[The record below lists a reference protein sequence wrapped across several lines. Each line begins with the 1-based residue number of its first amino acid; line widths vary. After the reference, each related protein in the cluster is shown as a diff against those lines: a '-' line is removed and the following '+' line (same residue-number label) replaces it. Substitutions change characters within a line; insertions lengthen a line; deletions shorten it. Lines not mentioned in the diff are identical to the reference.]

1 MIRLLF
7 RAGLATSWLTI
18 FTGCSPMDLGE
29 APFLCNN
36 GTPRCPTGY
45 TCATGVCVREGSSHN
60 PTDSGP
66 GGKKDGPAINKD
78 GPAINKDG
86 PAINK
91 DGPVQQK
98 DGPVIKQDT
107 GNPGTVKILITE
119 FMPNPNAVSD
129 NNGEWLE
136 LFNPGSV
143 KVNINGWTLKDN
155 GVDKEKIAH
164 TGPLYVPANGFLV
177 LGRSKDK
184 ATNGGAPV
192 AYAYGAFFLSN
203 TSDEVILQNEKG
215 QTMDSFSY
223 SASLSIPTGAS
234 LSVKSPGANKNLP
247 TSWCTETTAWS
258 GSSGDKGTPLGP
270 TACK

>member
-1 MIRLLF
+1 MIRLLL
-7 RAGLATSWLTI
+7 RAGLAASCFTVL
-18 FTGCSPMDLGE
+18 TGCSPMDLGE

-45 TCATGVCVREGSSHN
+45 TCLVGVCVREGSSYQ

-66 GGKKDGPAINKD
+66 GGKKDGPGQQKD
-78 GPAINKDG
+78 GPGGKKDG
-86 PAINK
+86 P
-91 DGPVQQK
+91 GQQK

-107 GNPGTVKILITE
+107 GGTGAVKILITE
-119 FMPNPNAVSD
+119 FMANPSAVSD
-129 NNGEWLE
+129 SDGEWLE

-143 KVNINGWTLKDN
+143 KVNINGWTLKDA
-155 GVDKEKIAH
+155 GVDNEKIAH

-184 ATNGGAPV
+184 TTNGGAPV

-203 TSDEVILQNEKG
+203 TTDEVILLNEKG

-223 SASLSIPTGAS
+223 GASLSIPTGAS
-234 LSVKSPGANKNLP
+234 LSVTSPGANKNLP
-247 TSWCTETTAWS
+247 GSWCTETTAWT
-258 GSSGDKGTPLGP
+258 GSAGDKGTPQGK
-270 TACK
+270 TGCK